1 MKKLALSLS
10 FALAAML
17 SGTVAGTSAA
27 HAQPS
32 MVKQFNDWGVYSYDR
47 SGKTVCYILT
57 VPKTMQPAAVD
68 HGRNYFV
75 IGKAP
80 GSRTNFEPQ
89 AIMGYELKP
98 GSRAKVQ
105 IGDKEFTMFTKGTSA
120 WVLEETKE
128 PDLIDSMRGGSDM
141 TVDAVSR
148 RGTATSYT
156 YSLNG
161 VSAALKR
168 MAQCN

>member
-1 MKKLALSLS
+1 MKRLALSLS
-10 FALAAML
+10 FALATTL
-17 SGTVAGTSAA
+17 AGTLAA
-27 HAQPS
+27 QAQPS

-57 VPKTMQPAAVD
+57 VPKTMQPATVD

-75 IGKAP
+75 VGRAP

-98 GSRAKVQ
+98 GSRAKVE
-105 IGDKEFTMFTKGTSA
+105 IGGKEFTMFTKGTSA
-120 WVLEETKE
+120 WVLEETRE
-128 PDLIDSMRGGSDM
+128 PDLIDAMRGGSDM

-161 VSAALKR
+161 VTAALKR

>member
-1 MKKLALSLS
+1 MKRLSLS
-10 FALAAML
+10 LSIALA
-17 SGTVAGTSAA
+17 GTLAGAVTA

-32 MVKQFNDWGVYSYDR
+32 MVKQFDDWGVYSYDR

-75 IGKAP
+75 VGRAP
-80 GSRTNFEPQ
+80 GRGTNYEPQ
-89 AIMGYELKP
+89 AIMGYDLKP
-98 GSRAKVQ
+98 GSRAKVE
-105 IGDKEFTMFTKGTSA
+105 IGGKEFTMFTKGSSA

-161 VSAALKR
+161 VTAALKR

>member
-1 MKKLALSLS
+1 MKRQALSLS
-10 FALAAML
+10 IALA
-17 SGTVAGTSAA
+17 GTLAGAITA

-32 MVKQFNDWGVYSYDR
+32 MVKQFDDWGVYSYDR

-57 VPKTMQPAAVD
+57 VPKTMRPAAVE

-75 IGKAP
+75 VGRAP
-80 GSRTNFEPQ
+80 GRGTNYEPQ
-89 AIMGYELKP
+89 AIMGYELKS

-105 IGDKEFTMFTKGTSA
+105 IGDKEFAMFTKDNSA
-120 WVLEETKE
+120 WVLEESKE
-128 PDLIDSMRGGSDM
+128 PELIQSMRGGSDM
-141 TVDAVSR
+141 TVDAISR

-161 VSAALKR
+161 VTAALKR

>member
-1 MKKLALSLS
+1 MNTPALSLS
-10 FALAAML
+10 FTLAAVL
-17 SGTVAGTSAA
+17 AAASAA
-27 HAQPS
+27 HAQPT

-75 IGKAP
+75 VGRAP
-80 GSRTNFEPQ
+80 GSGTNYEPQ

-105 IGDKEFTMFTKGTSA
+105 IGDKEFAMFTKGTSA

-128 PDLIDSMRGGSDM
+128 PDLIDTMRGGSDM

-148 RGTATSYT
+148 RGTATTYT

>member
-1 MKKLALSLS
+1 MKTLALSLS
-10 FALAAML
+10 FTLATTL
-17 SGTVAGTSAA
+17 AGAFAA

-47 SGKTVCYILT
+47 SGTTVCYILT

-68 HGRNYFV
+68 HGHNFFV
-75 IGKAP
+75 VGHAP
-80 GSRTNFEPQ
+80 GSSTGSEPQ
-89 AIMGYELKP
+89 VIMGYELKP

-105 IGDKEFTMFTKGTSA
+105 IGEKEFTMFTKGSSA
-120 WVLEETKE
+120 WVLEESRE
-128 PDLIDSMRGGSDM
+128 PDLIDAMRAGSDL

-148 RGTATSYT
+148 RGTATRYT